1 MTRRPGL
8 APTTGRQIVV
18 AALAGA
24 VVGWMILGVF
34 DLLNVFPPVVPW
46 TVPTLLL
53 LLAAAAFVYARAL
66 PKRLEQRRVPSE
78 EAVRA
83 MVMAKSLIMTGALL
97 AGGHAVYV
105 GRWLS
110 LMAAELP
117 AARVWN
123 GAVTIV
129 TAVICVLAGWLLER
143 ACMIDGDGDDTEPGE
158 EREAPEAA

>member
-46 TVPTLLL
+46 TVPALLL
-53 LLAAAAFVYARAL
+53 LLAASAFIYARAL

-83 MVMAKSLIMTGALL
+83 MVMRNPS
-97 AGGHAVYV
+97 
-105 GRWLS
+105 S
-110 LMAAELP
+110 
-117 AARVWN
+117 
-123 GAVTIV
+123 
-129 TAVICVLAGWLLER
+129 
-143 ACMIDGDGDDTEPGE
+143 
-158 EREAPEAA
+158 

>member
-46 TVPTLLL
+46 TVPALLL
-53 LLAAAAFVYARAL
+53 LLAAAAFIYARTL

-83 MVMAKSLIMTGALL
+83 MVMAKSLIATGALL
-97 AGGHAVYV
+97 AGGHVIYV
-105 GRWLS
+105 GRWLAS
-110 LMAAELP
+110 MAAAVP
-117 AARVWN
+117 AARVWH
-123 GAVTIV
+123 GLVTIG
-129 TAVICVLAGWLLER
+129 AAAFCSWGGWILER
-143 ACMIDGDGDDTEPGE
+143 ACMIDGDGNDADPGE
-158 EREAPEAA
+158 DQEISEPA

>member
-1 MTRRPGL
+1 M
-8 APTTGRQIVV
+8 
-18 AALAGA
+18 
-24 VVGWMILGVF
+24 
-34 DLLNVFPPVVPW
+34 
-46 TVPTLLL
+46 
-53 LLAAAAFVYARAL
+53 

-123 GAVTIV
+123 GTATIV
-129 TAVICVLAGWLLER
+129 TAAICVLAGWLLER

>member
-53 LLAAAAFVYARAL
+53 LLAAAAFVYARTL

-97 AGGHAVYV
+97 AGGHA
-105 GRWLS
+105 
-110 LMAAELP
+110 
-117 AARVWN
+117 ARVWN
-123 GAVTIV
+123 GTATIV
-129 TAVICVLAGWLLER
+129 TAAICVLAGWLLER